1 MNATQMKPRWGTYIL
16 ADLSQYLGKGKF
28 RGRKWYGQDTETG
41 RNRSAY
47 KGNFR
52 GRTWNG
58 QDTETGRNGSVY
70 KGNFREGVF
79 HGHGTY
85 TFGKGEFEGQKLIGQ
100 FNDGAAWN
108 VTEYDSSG
116 AVTAIWVEGVRSPD

>member
-1 MNATQMKPRWGTYIL
+1 MNTKQMKPRWGTYIL

-28 RGRKWYGQDTETG
+28 RGRTWY
-41 RNRSAY
+41 
-47 KGNFR
+47 
-52 GRTWNG
+52 G

-70 KGNFREGVF
+70 KGNFKERTF

-85 TFGKGEFEGQKLIGQ
+85 TFGKGEFEGQKLIGE
-100 FNDGAAWN
+100 FKDGAAWN

-116 AVTAIWVEGVRSPD
+116 AVTAIWVEGVRSSK

>member
-16 ADLSQYLGKGKF
+16 VDLSQYLGK
-28 RGRKWYGQDTETG
+28 
-41 RNRSAY
+41 
-47 KGNFR
+47 FR

-58 QDTETGRNGSVY
+58 QDTETGRNRSVY

-85 TFGKGEFEGQKLIGQ
+85 TFGKGEFEGQKLIGE
-100 FNDGAAWN
+100 FKDGAVWN

-116 AVTAIWVEGVRSPD
+116 AVTATWSDGVRSKKGRHKLVV